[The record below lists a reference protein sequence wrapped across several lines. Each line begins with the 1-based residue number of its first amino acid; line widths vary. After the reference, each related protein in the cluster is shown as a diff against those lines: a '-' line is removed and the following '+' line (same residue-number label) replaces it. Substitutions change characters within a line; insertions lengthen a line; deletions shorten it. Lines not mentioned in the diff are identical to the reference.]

1 MITSKRW
8 FILAGIIALS
18 ALFTGCGG
26 GGGSGSGV
34 PVSGNSLS
42 GSVVLPADTAS
53 TMTVSLLADAKYAS
67 LTIHLFDLS
76 EKDIVSPSAL
86 SSSGEFYFSNVP
98 AGNNYKLVVVTP
110 GGKKLLR
117 KHIDSFSETKPAI
130 TVNTETTA
138 LAILVQKNGYAKSE
152 AALAAEIPQADLAKV
167 AEKVTDW
174 LKGIVTSSEADVS
187 AAITEIVGE
196 QELLK
201 IVNYAT
207 GEISGTVILSIG
219 GLHQPMSGLAVS
231 VNGTSYFGLSN
242 AMGNFTIHNV
252 PSNAF
257 NSEAAYEILV
267 NSSKGSTLPVTG
279 VVVNPGLTTDI
290 GTIIITALPQTSYVI
305 LDGSLISENAV
316 SRVGGLLVL
325 LVSSSDGS
333 LFATYTDINGNY
345 RFAVM
350 ETGQFSISCAEKGY
364 DFTPNPI
371 QLKINDLDNS
381 VITLSPITV
390 SCTPD
395 NTIVELPE
403 NNQSFER

>member
-1 MITSKRW
+1 MIASKRW
-8 FILAGIIALS
+8 FILAGIIALA

-53 TMTVSLLADAKYAS
+53 TMTMSLLADAKYAG

-86 SSSGEFYFSNVP
+86 SSSGKFYFSNVP

-152 AALAAEIPQADLAKV
+152 AALAAEIPQAELTKV
-167 AEKVTDW
+167 AEKVTEW
-174 LKGIVTSSEADVS
+174 LKGIVTSSEADVF

-207 GEISGTVILSIG
+207 GDISGTVILSIG
-219 GLHQPMSGLAVS
+219 GMHQPMSGLAVS
-231 VNGTSYFGLSN
+231 VNGTPYFGLSN
-242 AMGNFTIHNV
+242 AMGNFTICNV
-252 PSNAF
+252 PSNAL
-257 NSEAAYEILV
+257 NSKAAYEILV
-267 NSSKGSTLPVTG
+267 NSPKGSTLPVTG

-290 GTIIITALPQTSYVI
+290 GTIIITASPQTKYVI
-305 LDGSLISENAV
+305 LKGSLTSGNAMSSV
-316 SRVGGLLVL
+316 NSLLVIL
-325 LVSSSDGS
+325 SSTNGS

-345 RFAVM
+345 QFAVM
-350 ETGQFSISCAEKGY
+350 ETGNFSIVCPEEDY
-364 DFTPNPI
+364 DFTPSPI
-371 QLKINDLDNS
+371 QLHINDLDNS

-395 NTIVELPE
+395 KTIVEFPE
-403 NNQSFER
+403 NNQTFER

>member
-138 LAILVQKNGYAKSE
+138 LAILVQKNGYAKS
-152 AALAAEIPQADLAKV
+152 
-167 AEKVTDW
+167 
-174 LKGIVTSSEADVS
+174 IV
-187 AAITEIVGE
+187 IR
-196 QELLK
+196 
-201 IVNYAT
+201 
-207 GEISGTVILSIG
+207 LSI
-219 GLHQPMSGLAVS
+219 
-231 VNGTSYFGLSN
+231 
-242 AMGNFTIHNV
+242 
-252 PSNAF
+252 
-257 NSEAAYEILV
+257 
-267 NSSKGSTLPVTG
+267 K
-279 VVVNPGLTTDI
+279 
-290 GTIIITALPQTSYVI
+290 
-305 LDGSLISENAV
+305 
-316 SRVGGLLVL
+316 
-325 LVSSSDGS
+325 
-333 LFATYTDINGNY
+333 
-345 RFAVM
+345 
-350 ETGQFSISCAEKGY
+350 
-364 DFTPNPI
+364 
-371 QLKINDLDNS
+371 
-381 VITLSPITV
+381 TLS
-390 SCTPD
+390 
-395 NTIVELPE
+395 
-403 NNQSFER
+403 